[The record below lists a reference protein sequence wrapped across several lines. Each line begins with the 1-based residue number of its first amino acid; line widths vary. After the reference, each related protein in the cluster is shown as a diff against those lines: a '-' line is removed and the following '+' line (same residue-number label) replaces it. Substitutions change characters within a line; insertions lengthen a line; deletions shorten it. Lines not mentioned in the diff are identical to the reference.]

1 MLDVRSRGPAEWTD
15 ERIAAMKRMWEEGKS
30 APQIARALGGVSR
43 SSVLGKLHRLKTAK
57 RVTPGARVPTK
68 KKVKGERPPR
78 PMAKVPPMDSAP
90 IGLPAEFLDIG
101 VDVTHLVGSVKIT
114 ELDHHSCKF
123 PLGDPQSPDF
133 AFCGKERVPG
143 RPYCLD
149 HCHRAYVGFR
159 P

>member
-15 ERIAAMKRMWEEGKS
+15 ERIESMKRMWEEGKS
-30 APQIARALGGVSR
+30 ATQIAQALGGVTR
-43 SSVLGKLHRLKTAK
+43 SSVLGKLHRLKTVK
-57 RVTPGARVPTK
+57 RITPGARVPTK
-68 KKVKGERPPR
+68 KKVKGERRR
-78 PMAKVPPMDSAP
+78 PAP
-90 IGLPAEFLDIG
+90 NLAPHQPEPVGLPAEFLEVG

-114 ELDHHSCKF
+114 ELRHDSCRF

-133 AFCGKERVPG
+133 AFCGKDRVPG

-149 HCHRAYVGFR
+149 HCHRAYTGFR